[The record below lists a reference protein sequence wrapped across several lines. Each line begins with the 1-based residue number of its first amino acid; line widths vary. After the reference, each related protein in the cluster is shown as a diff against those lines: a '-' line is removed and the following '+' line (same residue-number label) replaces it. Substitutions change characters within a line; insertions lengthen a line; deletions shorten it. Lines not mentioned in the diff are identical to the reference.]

1 MQLIMLKEIDLRIM
15 SRGHTP
21 YKQGCECTP
30 FSGSIDTLIGMNNE
44 EICWEM
50 KSSKKKK
57 KINFNKR
64 KEFQSTR
71 GKKVTI
77 FKRLCNKR
85 REKEML
91 SHIVMLSEVLSISH
105 KIDVKWLY
113 N

>member
-57 KINFNKR
+57 KNQFQQKKR
-64 KEFQSTR
+64 IPIYQ
-71 GKKVTI
+71 
-77 FKRLCNKR
+77 
-85 REKEML
+85 REKSYYFQETL
-91 SHIVMLSEVLSISH
+91 
-105 KIDVKWLY
+105 
-113 N
+113 